1 MLPYFFIT
9 NRTNYSRW
17 MPVYILDM
25 LELPAEIKSAFEKGE
40 FSIRQTSGSFNGIW
54 SDMGTEKTIIKDLK
68 GSGGI
73 VGITNQK
80 AALVRWTLTRHFLTS
95 FSSAMNNRAGITST
109 SNTSHEEMKQTA
121 LKRDE
126 EQVQAIVNHLNETK
140 TDPFD
145 IEAHPPC
152 LMNISTCMHATCR
165 AYPGVHV
172 P

>member
-1 MLPYFFIT
+1 
-9 NRTNYSRW
+9 
-17 MPVYILDM
+17 M

-54 SDMGTEKTIIKDLK
+54 SDMGTEKTIIKDSK

-80 AALVRWTLTRHFLTS
+80 SALVRWTLTRHFLAS
-95 FSSAMNNRAGITST
+95 FISPMNDRACITST
-109 SNTSHEEMKQTA
+109 SNTSHEEMKQTT

-126 EQVQAIVNHLNETK
+126 EQVQAIVNHLSEIM

-145 IEAHPPC
+145 IED
-152 LMNISTCMHATCR
+152 MHATKKYRILCCLLSTKVKKKYR
-165 AYPGVHV
+165 NFVNSALSVEMQIR
-172 P
+172 

>member
-1 MLPYFFIT
+1 M
-9 NRTNYSRW
+9 YSRW

-95 FSSAMNNRAGITST
+95 FSSAMNDRAGITST

-121 LKRDE
+121 YG
-126 EQVQAIVNHLNETK
+126 TW
-140 TDPFD
+140 T
-145 IEAHPPC
+145 
-152 LMNISTCMHATCR
+152 
-165 AYPGVHV
+165 PG
-172 P
+172 